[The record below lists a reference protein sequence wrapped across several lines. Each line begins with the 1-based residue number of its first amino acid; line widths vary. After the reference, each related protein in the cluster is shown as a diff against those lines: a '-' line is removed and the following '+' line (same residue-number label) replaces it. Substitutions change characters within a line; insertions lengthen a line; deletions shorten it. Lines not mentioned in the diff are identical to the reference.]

1 MTGKAGEIKM
11 ENGQTFKEITAII
24 LAGGQSRRMSR
35 DKASLPVNGQTLL
48 EQLIGQ
54 LTGYF
59 REIIIAV
66 SKGQPYEL
74 KNVRQVEDRY
84 ENAGP
89 LAGLLAGLQA
99 SSSDISLVV
108 PCDQPE
114 IDLGIV
120 RDMLQVLGQ
129 HDLVYLRLDSQI
141 PHPLFALY
149 RRSLLPVIERLIKER
164 KLSVLH
170 LLAKVNSL
178 ALDIPADRIPWHLNN
193 FEDYQNYL
201 QHLRRKNQKSS
212 GS

>member
-1 MTGKAGEIKM
+1 M
-11 ENGQTFKEITAII
+11 ESGNAFKLKNITAII
-24 LAGGQSRRMSR
+24 LAGGQSRRMGR
-35 DKASLPVNGQTLL
+35 DKASLPLGEQTLL
-48 EQLIGQ
+48 EQLIEQ
-54 LTGYF
+54 LAGRF
-59 REIIIAV
+59 QEIIISV
-66 SKGQPYEL
+66 SKGQPYPL
-74 KNVRQVEDRY
+74 NNVRQVEDRY

-129 HDLVYLRLDSQI
+129 HDLVYPRLDGQI

-149 RRSLLPVIERLIKER
+149 RRSLWPVIEKLINEG

-170 LLAKVNSL
+170 LLTEVKAV
-178 ALDIPADRIPWHLNN
+178 ALDIPASRLPWHLNSL
-193 FEDYQNYL
+193 EDYQNYL
-201 QHLRRKNQKSS
+201 QYLKRKRTE
-212 GS
+212 

>member
-1 MTGKAGEIKM
+1 M
-11 ENGQTFKEITAII
+11 ENGKTFKDLTAII

-48 EQLIGQ
+48 EQVIRQ
-54 LTGYF
+54 LASHF
-59 REIIIAV
+59 KEIIISI
-66 SKGQPYEL
+66 SKGQYYEL
-74 KNVRQVEDRY
+74 NNVRQVEDRY

-89 LAGLLAGLQA
+89 LAGLLTGLQA

-114 IDLGIV
+114 VDLGIV
-120 RDMLQVLGQ
+120 RDMLQALGRQ
-129 HDLVYLRLDSQI
+129 DLVYLRLDGQI

-164 KLSVLH
+164 KLSVLY
-170 LLAKVNSL
+170 LLAEVNSL
-178 ALDIPADRIPWHLNN
+178 ALDVPAGRLPWHLNS

-201 QHLRRKNQKSS
+201 QYLKRKRTK
-212 GS
+212 

>member
-1 MTGKAGEIKM
+1 M
-11 ENGQTFKEITAII
+11 ESGNAFKFKNITAII
-24 LAGGQSRRMSR
+24 LAGGQSRRMGR
-35 DKASLPVNGQTLL
+35 DKASLPLGEQTLL
-48 EQLIGQ
+48 EQLIEQ
-54 LTGYF
+54 LAGRF
-59 REIIIAV
+59 QEIIISV
-66 SKGQPYEL
+66 SKGQPYPL
-74 KNVRQVEDRY
+74 NNVRQVEDRY

-129 HDLVYLRLDSQI
+129 HDLVYPRLDGQI

-149 RRSLLPVIERLIKER
+149 RRSLWPVIEKLINEG

-170 LLAKVNSL
+170 LLTEVKAV
-178 ALDIPADRIPWHLNN
+178 ALDIPASRFPWHLNSL
-193 FEDYQNYL
+193 EDYQNYL
-201 QHLRRKNQKSS
+201 QYLKRKRTE
-212 GS
+212 

>member
-1 MTGKAGEIKM
+1 M
-11 ENGQTFKEITAII
+11 ESGNAFKFKNITAII
-24 LAGGQSRRMSR
+24 LAGGQSRRMGR
-35 DKASLPVNGQTLL
+35 DKASLPLGEQTLL
-48 EQLIGQ
+48 EQLIEQ
-54 LTGYF
+54 LAGRF
-59 REIIIAV
+59 QEIIISV
-66 SKGQPYEL
+66 SKGQPYPL
-74 KNVRQVEDRY
+74 NNVRQVEDRY

-129 HDLVYLRLDSQI
+129 HDLVYPRLDGQI

-149 RRSLLPVIERLIKER
+149 RRSLWPVIEKLINEG

-170 LLAKVNSL
+170 LLTEVKAV
-178 ALDIPADRIPWHLNN
+178 ALDIPASRLPWHLNSL
-193 FEDYQNYL
+193 EDYQNYL
-201 QHLRRKNQKSS
+201 QYLKRKRTK
-212 GS
+212 

>member
-1 MTGKAGEIKM
+1 M
-11 ENGQTFKEITAII
+11 ESGNAFKFKNITAII
-24 LAGGQSRRMSR
+24 LAGGQSRRMGR
-35 DKASLPVNGQTLL
+35 DKASLPLGEQTLL
-48 EQLIGQ
+48 EQLIEQ
-54 LTGYF
+54 LAGRF
-59 REIIIAV
+59 QEIIISV
-66 SKGQPYEL
+66 SKGQPYPL
-74 KNVRQVEDRY
+74 NNVRQVEDRY

-149 RRSLLPVIERLIKER
+149 RRSLLPVIERLIKEK
-164 KLSVLH
+164 KLSVLY
-170 LLAKVNSL
+170 LLTEVNSL
-178 ALDIPADRIPWHLNN
+178 ALDIPSDRIPWHLNS

>member
-1 MTGKAGEIKM
+1 M
-11 ENGQTFKEITAII
+11 ESGNAFKFKNITAII
-24 LAGGQSRRMSR
+24 LAGGQSRRMGR
-35 DKASLPVNGQTLL
+35 DKASLPLGEQTLL
-48 EQLIGQ
+48 EQLIEQ
-54 LTGYF
+54 LAGRF
-59 REIIIAV
+59 QEIIISV
-66 SKGQPYEL
+66 SKGQPYPL
-74 KNVRQVEDRY
+74 NNVRQVEDRY

-129 HDLVYLRLDSQI
+129 HDLVYPRLDGQI

-149 RRSLLPVIERLIKER
+149 RRSLWPVIEKLINEG

-170 LLAKVNSL
+170 LLIEVKAV
-178 ALDIPADRIPWHLNN
+178 ALDIPASRLPWHLNSL
-193 FEDYQNYL
+193 EDYQNYL
-201 QHLRRKNQKSS
+201 QYLKRKRTE
-212 GS
+212 

>member
-1 MTGKAGEIKM
+1 M
-11 ENGQTFKEITAII
+11 ESGNAFKFKNITAII
-24 LAGGQSRRMSR
+24 LAGGQSRRMGR
-35 DKASLPVNGQTLL
+35 DKASLPLGEQTLL
-48 EQLIGQ
+48 EQLIEQ
-54 LTGYF
+54 LAGRF
-59 REIIIAV
+59 QEIIISV
-66 SKGQPYEL
+66 SKDQSYPL
-74 KNVRQVEDRY
+74 NNVRQVEDRY

-129 HDLVYLRLDSQI
+129 HDLVYPRLDGQI

-149 RRSLLPVIERLIKER
+149 RRSLWPVIEKLINEG

-170 LLAKVNSL
+170 LLTEVKAV
-178 ALDIPADRIPWHLNN
+178 ALDIPASRFPWHLNSL
-193 FEDYQNYL
+193 EDYQNYL
-201 QHLRRKNQKSS
+201 QYLKRKRTE
-212 GS
+212 

>member
-1 MTGKAGEIKM
+1 M
-11 ENGQTFKEITAII
+11 ESGNAFKFKNITAII
-24 LAGGQSRRMSR
+24 LAGGQSRRMGR
-35 DKASLPVNGQTLL
+35 DKASLPLGEQTLL
-48 EQLIGQ
+48 EQLIEQ
-54 LTGYF
+54 LAGRF
-59 REIIIAV
+59 QEIIISV
-66 SKGQPYEL
+66 SKGQPYPL
-74 KNVRQVEDRY
+74 NNVRQVEDRY

-129 HDLVYLRLDSQI
+129 HDLVYPRLDGQI

-149 RRSLLPVIERLIKER
+149 RRSLWPVIEKLINEG

-170 LLAKVNSL
+170 LLTEVKAV
-178 ALDIPADRIPWHLNN
+178 ALDIPASRLPWHLNSL
-193 FEDYQNYL
+193 EDYQNYL
-201 QHLRRKNQKSS
+201 QYLKRKRTE
-212 GS
+212 

>member
-1 MTGKAGEIKM
+1 M
-11 ENGQTFKEITAII
+11 ESGNAFKFKNITAII
-24 LAGGQSRRMSR
+24 LAGGQSRRMGR
-35 DKASLPVNGQTLL
+35 DKASLPLGEQTLL
-48 EQLIGQ
+48 EQLIEQ
-54 LTGYF
+54 LAGRF
-59 REIIIAV
+59 QEIIISV
-66 SKGQPYEL
+66 SKDQSYPL
-74 KNVRQVEDRY
+74 NNVRQVEDRY

-129 HDLVYLRLDSQI
+129 HDLVYPRLDGQI

-149 RRSLLPVIERLIKER
+149 RRSLWPVIEKLINEG

-170 LLAKVNSL
+170 LLIEVKAV
-178 ALDIPADRIPWHLNN
+178 ALDIPASRLPWHLNSL
-193 FEDYQNYL
+193 EDYQNYL
-201 QHLRRKNQKSS
+201 QYLKRKRTE
-212 GS
+212 

>member
-1 MTGKAGEIKM
+1 M
-11 ENGQTFKEITAII
+11 ESGNAFKFKNITAII
-24 LAGGQSRRMSR
+24 LAGGQSRRMGR
-35 DKASLPVNGQTLL
+35 DKASLPLGEQTLL
-48 EQLIGQ
+48 EQLIEQ
-54 LTGYF
+54 LAGRF
-59 REIIIAV
+59 QEIIISV
-66 SKGQPYEL
+66 SKGQPYPL
-74 KNVRQVEDRY
+74 NNVRQVEDRY

-129 HDLVYLRLDSQI
+129 HDLVYPRLDGQI

-149 RRSLLPVIERLIKER
+149 RRSLWPVIEKLIIEG

-170 LLAKVNSL
+170 LLTEVKAV
-178 ALDIPADRIPWHLNN
+178 ALDIPASRLPWHLNSL
-193 FEDYQNYL
+193 EDYQNYL
-201 QHLRRKNQKSS
+201 QYLKRKRTE
-212 GS
+212 

>member
-1 MTGKAGEIKM
+1 M
-11 ENGQTFKEITAII
+11 ESGNAFKFKNITAII
-24 LAGGQSRRMSR
+24 LAGGQSRRMGR
-35 DKASLPVNGQTLL
+35 DKASLPLGEQTLL
-48 EQLIGQ
+48 EQLIEQ
-54 LTGYF
+54 LAGRF
-59 REIIIAV
+59 QEIIISV
-66 SKGQPYEL
+66 SKGQPYPL
-74 KNVRQVEDRY
+74 NNVRQVEDRY

-129 HDLVYLRLDSQI
+129 HDLVYPRLDGQI

-149 RRSLLPVIERLIKER
+149 RRSLWPVIEKLIIEG

-170 LLAKVNSL
+170 LLTEVKAV
-178 ALDIPADRIPWHLNN
+178 ALDIPASRFPWHLNSL
-193 FEDYQNYL
+193 EDYQNYL
-201 QHLRRKNQKSS
+201 QYLKRKRTE
-212 GS
+212 